1 MKMNRFRML
10 LLATVLTGAALL
22 SAAGPAISEQCIPW
36 MCWIAD
42 PNTVCCWDEYCNLWC
57 G

>member
-10 LLATVLTGAALL
+10 LLAAVLTGTALL
-22 SAAGPAISEQCIPW
+22 SAAGPAISQCIPW